1 MEKPKMKIGKLDPNN
16 LFDKSS
22 EQESQERGKEMFNN
36 IVVGKLNTKNIFEN
50 SQTKEIEKETIQVG
64 KIKTKVLFN

>member
-1 MEKPKMKIGKLDPNN
+1 MKIGKLDPNN

-22 EQESQERGKEMFNN
+22 EQESQEREKEMFNN

-50 SQTKEIEKETIQVG
+50 SQTKEIERETIQVG